1 MTAPDP
7 LAETMKKSLPRGGR
21 PYMTFFV
28 IDDVD
33 ADTVRAAILRDARA
47 SACSSEATLRMRY
60 EIVETKE
67 AATTTA
73 LILRSL
79 VLKGPGVSKDGRRFE
94 YDRSHR

>member
-1 MTAPDP
+1 
-7 LAETMKKSLPRGGR
+7 
-21 PYMTFFV
+21 
-28 IDDVD
+28 
-33 ADTVRAAILRDARA
+33 
-47 SACSSEATLRMRY
+47 MRY

-67 AATTTA
+67 AATA